1 MSQTSKQAALTLVK
15 SVPAATAAV
24 SRQQC
29 SRSPFTSRTKQR
41 AVCAASSLEG
51 ASTTA
56 PGPFGTALGPSAA
69 VLGLLGSAVCTF
81 FCSLFVFLSGLSE
94 EELSVA
100 AVLGSERRC

>member
-1 MSQTSKQAALTLVK
+1 MTKGIQATLVK

-29 SRSPFTSRTKQR
+29 SRSPLTSRTKHR

-56 PGPFGTALGPSAA
+56 PGPSAA
-69 VLGLLGSAVCTF
+69 ALGLLGSAVCTSLCF
-81 FCSLFVFLSGLSE
+81 FFVFLSGLSE